1 MAGIKTNFASGTTT
15 DNPLLIGATTANS
28 AAFAS
33 LPSVTS
39 PQYLWLTLDPTGSA
53 GAPEIVKVTAHTA
66 AATSVTIARA
76 QQSTT
81 ARQHAVTTSWVAP
94 LTKSDADLIPQAGT
108 DTSPP
113 TTEGQLY
120 VKTSDDRLYV
130 GDGGASQRIGHY
142 SATGRT
148 GGVWTV
154 AAQAFV
160 DEVAVDISWDTEVSD
175 SDGFLT
181 PPGTT
186 LTVPA
191 GLGGIYLVQGS
202 FTWTGVAAAGSVWIT
217 MGSYSATVEAGQASL
232 TTSSALAIFPV
243 AAAQTIKLTAYNSWG
258 AGTLAGTLF
267 VHRIGL

>member
-81 ARQHAVTTSWVAP
+81 ARQHAVTTSWVAS

-120 VKTSDDRLYV
+120 AKTSDNRLYV
-130 GDGGASQRIGHY
+130 GDGGASQRIGHWA
-142 SATGRT
+142 SDGRT
-148 GGVWTV
+148 GGLWTV
-154 AAQAFV
+154 TSQALAGLG
-160 DEVAVDISWDTEVSD
+160 AVDISWDAETTD

-181 PPGTT
+181 TPGTT

-191 GLGGIYLVQGS
+191 GLGGIYVAQAQL
-202 FTWTGVAAAGSVWIT
+202 TWSGTPGIVSIT
-217 MGSYSATVEAGQASL
+217 MGSYSAGVPALDAGVASFA
-232 TTSSALAIFPV
+232 SATFPV
-243 AAAQTIKLTAYNSWG
+243 AAAETIKLTV
-258 AGTLAGTLF
+258 LASAQNLSGTLF